1 MRLVV
6 ADQGQRNDDDA
17 GTISKVDLE
26 MSVLQA
32 RLPTPHYIIYW
43 YFLVIPPLVAYPEGC
58 TWGVRCTHT
67 HLYLENFEFYIRE
80 NLI

>member
-26 MSVLQA
+26 ISVLQA

-58 TWGVRCTHT
+58 TWVYGVRTPT
-67 HLYLENFEFYIRE
+67 YIWKILNFI
-80 NLI
+80 